1 MNDEPGTITTTG
13 GDGGSNCG
21 SISGEPM
28 GETSSGLSS
37 HPSGLLDES
46 DGTCERMLGGSE
58 LDSSLRLREIR
69 GNSLQ
74 DFQIVEE
81 ELQPLVGRY
90 IRGVVRQNIPSTRRY
105 LSDVVLVDS
114 PEERRRLRGWLSGC
128 GPSYPGGL
136 FIWVDEGDHFHIVH
150 DCPWSNGSCRCKWHQ
165 EAVSKSVH

>member
-1 MNDEPGTITTTG
+1 MNDESGTITDTG
-13 GDGGSNCG
+13 GDGGADYCG
-21 SISGEPM
+21 VSGEPM
-28 GETSSGLSS
+28 GEIGCRL
-37 HPSGLLDES
+37 PSDDPGLLDES

-69 GNSLQ
+69 GNSIQ
-74 DFQIVEE
+74 DYQIVEE

-90 IRGVVRQNIPSTRRY
+90 IRGITRQNIPSTRRY
-105 LSDVVLVDS
+105 ISDVVLVDS